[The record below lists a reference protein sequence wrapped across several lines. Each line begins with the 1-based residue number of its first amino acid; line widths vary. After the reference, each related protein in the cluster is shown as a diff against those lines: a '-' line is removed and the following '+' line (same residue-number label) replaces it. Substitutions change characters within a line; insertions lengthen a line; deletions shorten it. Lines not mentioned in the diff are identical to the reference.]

1 MTRESA
7 ISAERQLVLGVLQ
20 ATVQM
25 LGSVLGRNTEVVLH
39 DLTRP
44 EHSVIAIANGHVSGR
59 GVGSPV
65 LAGPLED
72 LGFNAVLQAMREPG
86 SQTPVVVG
94 NYPSQGR
101 DGKTFR
107 SATAVFRDAQGEP
120 YASLCVNTD
129 LSGIAAAQACLEQL
143 LPSTDVI
150 ASDPVDNQPDLE
162 QLMAQ
167 IIDTA
172 LSDAHRQGR
181 RLGKAQKLEAVRQMH
196 DGGLFIVKGAVEKA
210 AAVLGVTRYTIY
222 NYLDEIR
229 KG

>member
-1 MTRESA
+1 MTHESA
-7 ISAERQLVLGVLQ
+7 ISSERQLVLGVLQ

-65 LAGPLED
+65 LAGPRED
-72 LGFNAVLQAMREPG
+72 QGFNAVLQAMREPG
-86 SQTPVVVG
+86 SHAPVVVG

-143 LPSTDVI
+143 LPSTEVI
-150 ASDPVDNQPDLE
+150 ASVPVDSQPDLE
-162 QLMAQ
+162 QLMTQ

-172 LSDAHRQGR
+172 LCDAHRQGR

-210 AAVLGVTRYTIY
+210 ASVLGVTRYTIY

>member
-1 MTRESA
+1 MTNEPV
-7 ISAERQLVLGVLQ
+7 ISSERQWVLDVLQ

-25 LGSVLGRNTEVVLH
+25 LGTVLGRNTEIVLH

-59 GVGSPV
+59 SVGSPV
-65 LAGPLED
+65 LAGPRED
-72 LGFNAVLQAMREPG
+72 QGFNAVLQAMREPG
-86 SQTPVVVG
+86 SQAPVVVG
-94 NYPSQGR
+94 NYPTQGR

-120 YASLCVNTD
+120 FASLCVNTD

-143 LPSTDVI
+143 LPATQPPSAEPTD
-150 ASDPVDNQPDLE
+150 SQPDLE

-167 IIDTA
+167 IIDCA
-172 LSDAHRQGR
+172 LSDSRSQGR
-181 RLGKAQKLEAVRQMH
+181 KFGKAQKLEAVRQMH
-196 DGGLFIVKGAVEKA
+196 EGGLFIVKGAVEKA
-210 AAVLGVTRYTIY
+210 AAALEVTRYTIY

>member
-1 MTRESA
+1 MTSESTV
-7 ISAERQLVLGVLQ
+7 SSERQLVLGVLQ

-59 GVGSPV
+59 RVGSPV
-65 LAGPLED
+65 LAGPRED
-72 LGFNAVLQAMREPG
+72 QGFNAVLQAMREPG
-86 SQTPVVVG
+86 SRDPVVVG
-94 NYPSQGR
+94 NYPTQGR

-107 SATAVFRDAQGEP
+107 SATAVFRDAHGEP

-143 LPSTDVI
+143 LPSTEVI
-150 ASDPVDNQPDLE
+150 TGEPVDTQPDLE
-162 QLMAQ
+162 QLMVQ

-172 LSDAHRQGR
+172 LCDAHSQGR